1 MHKII
6 IYTNYNIGDIM
17 VIYMSIFISKIL
29 ENTLAT
35 LRIIVVSN
43 GKKKLGAI
51 LQGVVTLLWLLITGI
66 VIVDINKDIFKI
78 FFFCMGCIVGSYLGS
93 LIEEKIAM
101 GTNTTL
107 AIIDNKYKDKILNSL
122 NKYKINIINS
132 NQINTIIMLITPRKK
147 TISINNKIH
156 NIDNNSIIT
165 NLRSKIIYKNS
176 IF

>member
-17 VIYMSIFISKIL
+17 VIYMAIFISKIL

-51 LQGVVTLLWLLITGI
+51 LHGVVTLLWLLITGI
-66 VIVDINKDIFKI
+66 VIIDINKDVFKI
-78 FFFCMGCIVGSYLGS
+78 MFFCFGCIIGSYFGS
-93 LIEEKIAM
+93 FIEEKIAL

-107 AIIDNKYKDKILNSL
+107 AIINIKYKDLIFKNLKNYHIH
-122 NKYKINIINS
+122 IINTNSS
-132 NQINTIIMLITPRKK
+132 NIIIMLITPRKK
-147 TISINNKIH
+147 TYYINNLIH
-156 NIDNNSIIT
+156 DIDNNAIIT
-165 NLRSKIIYKNS
+165 NLRSKIIFKTS
-176 IF
+176 